1 MILSMLHE
9 GFGVFITEMLAA
21 RAARLMSRGGGA
33 REIKVLWALGVMV
46 VNCSGQ
52 GVIGRSWPT

>member
-1 MILSMLHE
+1 MLCE
-9 GFGVFITEMLAA
+9 GFSGLIAWMLAV
-21 RAARLMSRGGGA
+21 RAARLMHSGGGA